1 MLHLQ
6 RYREENRGAV
16 REAFRTI
23 FDNSELTYFD
33 ESGFDGPSIIG
44 LDSDGVVQAFILVDN
59 SDPEGFTDCEITYLG
74 VTPPFRRH
82 GYAKR
87 LIRTVQEV
95 GKGRGIW
102 LKVLETNKAA
112 IRLYTDVGFVVG
124 ERYDTANG
132 RGLTLVWGVAYE
144 CARCSAALDPS
155 TVLWNA
161 KIEPVCRDCQS
172 G

>member
-6 RYREENRGAV
+6 RYREEKRGAV

-23 FDNSELTYFD
+23 FDNSELAYFD
-33 ESGFDGPSIIG
+33 DSGFDGPSIIG
-44 LDSDGVVQAFILVDN
+44 LDTGGTVQAFILVDN

-74 VTPPFRRH
+74 VTPAFRRH

-95 GKGRGIW
+95 AGTRGIW
-102 LKVLETNKAA
+102 LKVLETNKSA
-112 IRLYTDVGFVVG
+112 IRLYTELGFVVG

-132 RGLTLVWGVAYE
+132 RGLTLVWGVDYE
-144 CARCSAALDPS
+144 CMKCSAALDPS

-161 KIEPVCRDCQS
+161 KIEPICSDCQS